1 LLVDDRIR
9 MKEQLATI
17 GERYLRRTLGELARL
32 KELHAQV
39 HSGSQQALKDLEVI
53 VHRVHGSGAMFG
65 FDEVSEHAHSCEIL
79 CAEAAADPLLAPKL
93 EAALHALET
102 SLLCAARARGI
113 EV

>member
-1 LLVDDRIR
+1 VDDHAR

-17 GERYLRRTLGELARL
+17 GERYLRRTLGELVRL

-39 HSGSQQALKDLEVI
+39 RSGSQQALKDLEVI

-65 FDEVSEHAHSCEIL
+65 FEDVSEHAHACEIL
-79 CAEAAADPLLAPKL
+79 CAEGGADPQLAPKL
-93 EAALHALET
+93 EAALHALES
-102 SLLCAARARGI
+102 SLMGAARARGI